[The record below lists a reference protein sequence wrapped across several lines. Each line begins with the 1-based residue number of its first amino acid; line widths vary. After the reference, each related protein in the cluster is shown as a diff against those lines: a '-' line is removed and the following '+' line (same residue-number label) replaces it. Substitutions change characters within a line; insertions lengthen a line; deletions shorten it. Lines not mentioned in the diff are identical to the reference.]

1 MNITER
7 QDILNNA
14 PDTATHFRKVPM
26 GSCVYYY
33 RKLKGRFLEVYFPN
47 TNSWEYP
54 NVYNQTVQSLEEL
67 RDNPEMKILS

>member
-1 MNITER
+1 
-7 QDILNNA
+7 
-14 PDTATHFRKVPM
+14 M
-26 GSCVYYY
+26 GSCIYYY

-67 RDNPEMKILS
+67 RENPEMKILS